1 MNHSFLS
8 AKEVQERLRVIIQRP
23 PLPTAARGCSVLC
36 TEQASRRLMIFNAE
50 KDWNNPDALL
60 WEWCPD
66 RHPELPVRE
75 DWWFNAISEAKSKEG
90 GKKILLT
97 ASGGAVALIDR
108 ATKKADFCGYAG
120 GNTHSAE
127 ILPDGNI
134 AAASSTGGY
143 ITLFH
148 VEEGEVE
155 PVGEPARI
163 PYLDTHG
170 VAWDKWQELLWVL
183 GEREICGFRYTGT
196 KSMPSLEKIYSIP
209 LPEKAFCGH
218 DLTFVPASRTLFLSA
233 SKALF
238 LFDTVKR
245 EILSLAD
252 IDHVKSISLNRW
264 AADSALI
271 VQIPKEEWWSD
282 EIFFLGKDR
291 PAIGRYD
298 GARFYK
304 ARFI

>member
-1 MNHSFLS
+1 MNLLS
-8 AKEVQERLRVIIQRP
+8 THDVHERLHAIINREVP
-23 PLPTAARGCSVLC
+23 PTAAKGCSILC
-36 TEQASRRLMIFNAE
+36 TEQASKRLMIFDAE
-50 KDWNNPDALL
+50 KDWNSPDALL
-60 WEWCPD
+60 WEWCPGK
-66 RHPELPVRE
+66 HPELPVKE
-75 DWWFNAISEAKSKEG
+75 DWWFDAISEAKPMMG
-90 GKKILLT
+90 GKKILTT

-108 ATKKADFCGYAG
+108 ATEKADFCGYAG

-155 PVGEPARI
+155 PIGEPVHI

-170 VAWDKWQELLWVL
+170 IVWDKWQELLWVL
-183 GEREICGFRYTGT
+183 GEREICGFRYMGT
-196 KSMPSLEKIYSIP
+196 KSMPSLEKVYSVS

-233 SKALF
+233 SQALF
-238 LFDTVKR
+238 LFDTNHRKI
-245 EILSLAD
+245 ESLAD
-252 IDHVKSISLNRW
+252 IDHIKSISLNRW
-264 AADSALI
+264 SNDSALI

-291 PAIGRYD
+291 PAIGQYN